1 MLLNEKESKEM
12 FPGVLGKGV
21 IAGAGLWVKIVFLF
35 SVANPCAFEGG
46 IPVRV
51 FSLRKAMAFLVA
63 ATVVFAAAACTL
75 AVVLVARA
83 SLTAQLQGYLKR
95 DLAGTYEILFKH
107 HYPGDWRVTGDKLYK
122 GKVLMNGNFAVVDQ
136 VKESYGV
143 EATIFMGDTRVATTV
158 RDAAG
163 HRKVGTKAAPYV
175 AEAVLKQGQNYY
187 GTADVAGTPHLTAYM
202 PLKDAQGKVVGM
214 WFVGIPLTEVKA
226 ATGRMIWS
234 AFLVGL
240 AVLGIL
246 LLVFVPV
253 IQRILIPIRIVA
265 ERIEKVADGDLTDV
279 NLGAQRFRALRMLAD
294 ATGRMV
300 SQLRELAIRVQGA
313 AVEVS
318 GKSENLAA
326 SAEELSATVQTVA
339 ATVEELSAGA
349 EETAAHAQTAAEIA
363 DRMERE
369 ANEGIQALD
378 GAVSGIKSAQEAVD
392 KGAGLV
398 KELGER
404 SAAIGQITEV
414 IKGIA
419 EQTNLLALNAAIE
432 AARAGEHGRG
442 FAVVAE
448 EVRKLA
454 EQSAQAA
461 EEISKIIAE
470 IQRGTGEVVA
480 AIDRASTT
488 VHQGAGAV
496 IETEERLKSILKGVA
511 DTLAGIR
518 DIARATEQ
526 ASQGTQNVAH
536 SVQEAS
542 RVAEQVGQMAAELA
556 QQAAALQGALKVFKL

>member
-1 MLLNEKESKEM
+1 MALIVA
-12 FPGVLGKGV
+12 GT
-21 IAGAGLWVKIVFLF
+21 IA
-35 SVANPCAFEGG
+35 S
-46 IPVRV
+46 
-51 FSLRKAMAFLVA
+51 
-63 ATVVFAAAACTL
+63 
-75 AVVLVARA
+75 AVVGYILAGILIARA
-83 SLTAQLQGYLKR
+83 EMVAELQAELRRNLTASY
-95 DLAGTYEILFKH
+95 DLLFEH
-107 HYPGDWRVTGDKLYK
+107 HYPGAWRVEGDKLYK
-122 GKVLMNGNFAVVDQ
+122 GKVLMNGNFAVVDH
-136 VKESYGV
+136 VKEDFGT
-143 EATIFMGDTRVATTV
+143 EATIFLGDTRVATTV
-158 RDAAG
+158 KDAAG
-163 HRKVGTKAAPYV
+163 NRKVGTKAAPYV
-175 AEAVLKQGQNYY
+175 VEAVLKQGQNYY
-187 GTADVAGTPHLTAYM
+187 GEADVAGTPHLTAYM
-202 PLKDAQGKVVGM
+202 PLRDAQGNVVGM
-214 WFVGIPLTEVKA
+214 WFVGMPLSQVKA
-226 ATGRMIWS
+226 LTGKMIWLMG
-234 AFLVGL
+234 LVGL
-240 AVLGIL
+240 VILALALLVVVPFVNRVSASIRGTVKSLERVAEGDLSQVDLGI
-246 LLVFVPV
+246 
-253 IQRILIPIRIVA
+253 
-265 ERIEKVADGDLTDV
+265 
-279 NLGAQRFRALRMLAD
+279 QRFRSLRMLAD

-556 QQAAALQGALKVFKL
+556 QQAAELQSALKVFKL

>member
-1 MLLNEKESKEM
+1 
-12 FPGVLGKGV
+12 
-21 IAGAGLWVKIVFLF
+21 
-35 SVANPCAFEGG
+35 
-46 IPVRV
+46 VRELK
-51 FSLRKAMAFLVA
+51 LRNVVA
-63 ATVVFAAAACTL
+63 ALMAAAVIFAAVACTV
-75 AVVLVARA
+75 AGTFVLR
-83 SLTAQLQGYLKR
+83 SSMTNHLQEDLKQN
-95 DLAGTYEILFKH
+95 LAGTYDMFFEH
-107 HYPGDWRVTGDKLYK
+107 HYPGDWRVEGDKLYK
-122 GKVLMNGNFAVVDQ
+122 GNVLMNGNFAVVDQ
-136 VKESYGV
+136 VKEDFGT
-143 EATIFMGDTRVATTV
+143 EATIFLGDTRVATTV
-158 RDAAG
+158 KDAAG

-202 PLKDAQGKVVGM
+202 PLRDAQGKVVGM
-214 WFVGIPLTEVKA
+214 WFVGIPLSHVKA
-226 ATGRMIWS
+226 WIAKMAWT
-234 AFLVGL
+234 AGL
-240 AVLGIL
+240 IGLIVVLLSVAITVPL
-246 LLVFVPV
+246 INRFVA
-253 IQRILIPIRIVA
+253 PIEKTA

-279 NLGAQRFRALRMLAD
+279 NLGTQRFRALRMLAD

-300 SQLRELAIRVQGA
+300 GQLRELTTRVQQA
-313 AVEVS
+313 AMQVS

-414 IKGIA
+414 IKSIA

-470 IQRGTGEVVA
+470 IQRGTGEAVS
-480 AIDRASTT
+480 AIDRASAT
-488 VHQGAGAV
+488 VHEGVQAV
-496 IETEERLKSILKGVA
+496 VSTEERLKSILKGVA

-518 DIARATEQ
+518 DIAQATEQ

-536 SVQEAS
+536 SVQEVS

-556 QQAAALQGALKVFKL
+556 QQAAELQGALKVFKL